1 MDLTNNRY
9 SSQHQNGI
17 NHEISMLYKKMVY
30 AYQIGNH
37 AIAKKIAEKIQA
49 MGWADSRIKD
59 VEYIL
64 NEV

>member
-1 MDLTNNRY
+1 
-9 SSQHQNGI
+9 
-17 NHEISMLYKKMVY
+17 MLYKKMVY